1 MQNILN
7 IDKLKFDDKG
17 LIPAIIIDY
26 YTKEVLTLAYMN
38 KESLDISLKEGK
50 TCFYSRSR
58 KELWRK
64 GETSKNYQ
72 HIQSIKSDCDND
84 ALVIE
89 VIKDGPA
96 CHTGAESCFMN
107 EIYEKENYKDF
118 SIYKLYEL
126 IRGRKINMTEGSYTT
141 YLFNSGIDKILK
153 KIGEESSEVIIGAKN
168 GSKEEIIYELSD
180 LFYHSLVLMV
190 EKNITLNAFN
200 YIYGSGGLTSKLYKS
215 IREENSLC
223 YAINS
228 MYLKYDGLL
237 MVQISLDQC
246 NVKKAISLVKKELK
260 KMQNGEFSDM
270 ELNDAINN
278 MIISLDMSLDNNVA
292 ILNNYVFNIY
302 DNLPLIEKRKEYFK
316 EINKNDIIN
325 VSKKIKLNTIFTL
338 EGKDS

>member
-1 MQNILN
+1 MKNTINIE
-7 IDKLKFDDKG
+7 KLKFDDKG
-17 LIPAIIIDY
+17 LIPAIVVDY

-38 KESLDISLKEGK
+38 KESLEISINEGK

-72 HIQSIKSDCDND
+72 HIQNIKSDCDND
-84 ALVIE
+84 ALVVE

-126 IRGRKINMTEGSYTT
+126 IKGRKINMTEGSYTT

-168 GSKEEIIYELSD
+168 DSKEETIYELAD

-190 EKNITLNAFN
+190 EKNITLNDIKDELAKR
-200 YIYGSGGLTSKLYKS
+200 SVVDKKVKQ
-215 IREENSLC
+215 E
-223 YAINS
+223 S
-228 MYLKYDGLL
+228 M
-237 MVQISLDQC
+237 
-246 NVKKAISLVKKELK
+246 
-260 KMQNGEFSDM
+260 
-270 ELNDAINN
+270 
-278 MIISLDMSLDNNVA
+278 
-292 ILNNYVFNIY
+292 
-302 DNLPLIEKRKEYFK
+302 
-316 EINKNDIIN
+316 
-325 VSKKIKLNTIFTL
+325 
-338 EGKDS
+338 GK

>member
-7 IDKLKFDDKG
+7 IDKLKFNDNG

-38 KESLDISLKEGK
+38 KESLEISINEGK

-58 KELWRK
+58 EELWRK

-107 EIYEKENYKDF
+107 EIYQKENYKDF

-180 LFYHSLVLMV
+180 LLYHSLVLMV
-190 EKNITLNAFN
+190 EKNITLND
-200 YIYGSGGLTSKLYKS
+200 IKDELSKRS
-215 IREENSLC
+215 I
-223 YAINS
+223 ID
-228 MYLKYDGLL
+228 KK
-237 MVQISLDQC
+237 
-246 NVKKAISLVKKELK
+246 VKQES
-260 KMQNGEFSDM
+260 
-270 ELNDAINN
+270 INN
-278 MIISLDMSLDNNVA
+278 
-292 ILNNYVFNIY
+292 
-302 DNLPLIEKRKEYFK
+302 K
-316 EINKNDIIN
+316 
-325 VSKKIKLNTIFTL
+325 
-338 EGKDS
+338 

>member
-7 IDKLKFDDKG
+7 IDKLKFDDNG

-38 KESLDISLKEGK
+38 KESLEISLKEGK

-89 VIKDGPA
+89 VIKEGPA

-107 EIYEKENYKDF
+107 EVYQKENYKDF

-126 IRGRKINMTEGSYTT
+126 IKGRKINMTEGSYTT

-190 EKNITLNAFN
+190 EKNITLND
-200 YIYGSGGLTSKLYKS
+200 IKDELSKRS
-215 IREENSLC
+215 IIDKKVKQE
-223 YAINS
+223 S
-228 MYLKYDGLL
+228 M
-237 MVQISLDQC
+237 
-246 NVKKAISLVKKELK
+246 
-260 KMQNGEFSDM
+260 
-270 ELNDAINN
+270 NN
-278 MIISLDMSLDNNVA
+278 
-292 ILNNYVFNIY
+292 
-302 DNLPLIEKRKEYFK
+302 K
-316 EINKNDIIN
+316 
-325 VSKKIKLNTIFTL
+325 
-338 EGKDS
+338 

>member
-7 IDKLKFDDKG
+7 IDKLKFDDNG

-38 KESLDISLKEGK
+38 KESLEISLKEGK

-84 ALVIE
+84 ALIIE
-89 VIKDGPA
+89 VIKEGPA

-107 EIYEKENYKDF
+107 EVYQKENYKDF

-180 LFYHSLVLMV
+180 LLYHSLVLMV
-190 EKNITLNAFN
+190 EKNITLND
-200 YIYGSGGLTSKLYKS
+200 IKDELSKRS
-215 IREENSLC
+215 IIDKKVKQE
-223 YAINS
+223 S
-228 MYLKYDGLL
+228 M
-237 MVQISLDQC
+237 
-246 NVKKAISLVKKELK
+246 
-260 KMQNGEFSDM
+260 
-270 ELNDAINN
+270 NN
-278 MIISLDMSLDNNVA
+278 
-292 ILNNYVFNIY
+292 
-302 DNLPLIEKRKEYFK
+302 K
-316 EINKNDIIN
+316 
-325 VSKKIKLNTIFTL
+325 
-338 EGKDS
+338 

>member
-7 IDKLKFDDKG
+7 IDKLKFDDNG

-38 KESLDISLKEGK
+38 KESLEISLKEGK

-58 KELWRK
+58 EELWRK

-107 EIYEKENYKDF
+107 EIYQKENYKDF

-180 LFYHSLVLMV
+180 LLYHSLVLMV
-190 EKNITLNAFN
+190 EKNITLND
-200 YIYGSGGLTSKLYKS
+200 IKDELSKRS
-215 IREENSLC
+215 I
-223 YAINS
+223 ID
-228 MYLKYDGLL
+228 KK
-237 MVQISLDQC
+237 
-246 NVKKAISLVKKELK
+246 VKQES
-260 KMQNGEFSDM
+260 
-270 ELNDAINN
+270 INN
-278 MIISLDMSLDNNVA
+278 
-292 ILNNYVFNIY
+292 
-302 DNLPLIEKRKEYFK
+302 K
-316 EINKNDIIN
+316 
-325 VSKKIKLNTIFTL
+325 
-338 EGKDS
+338 

>member
-7 IDKLKFDDKG
+7 IDKLKFNDNG

-38 KESLDISLKEGK
+38 KESLEISLKEGK

-89 VIKDGPA
+89 VIKEGPA

-107 EIYEKENYKDF
+107 EVYQKENYKDF

-126 IRGRKINMTEGSYTT
+126 IKGRKINMTEGSYTT

-180 LFYHSLVLMV
+180 LLYHSLVLMV
-190 EKNITLNAFN
+190 EKNITLND
-200 YIYGSGGLTSKLYKS
+200 IKDELSKRS
-215 IREENSLC
+215 IIDKKVKQE
-223 YAINS
+223 S
-228 MYLKYDGLL
+228 M
-237 MVQISLDQC
+237 
-246 NVKKAISLVKKELK
+246 
-260 KMQNGEFSDM
+260 
-270 ELNDAINN
+270 NN
-278 MIISLDMSLDNNVA
+278 
-292 ILNNYVFNIY
+292 
-302 DNLPLIEKRKEYFK
+302 K
-316 EINKNDIIN
+316 
-325 VSKKIKLNTIFTL
+325 
-338 EGKDS
+338 

>member
-38 KESLDISLKEGK
+38 KESLEISLKEGK

-72 HIQSIKSDCDND
+72 HIQNIKSDCDND

-107 EIYEKENYKDF
+107 EIYQKENYKDF

-126 IRGRKINMTEGSYTT
+126 IKGRKINMTEGSYTT

-180 LFYHSLVLMV
+180 LLYHSLVLMV
-190 EKNITLNAFN
+190 EKNITLND
-200 YIYGSGGLTSKLYKS
+200 IKDELSKRS
-215 IREENSLC
+215 I
-223 YAINS
+223 ID
-228 MYLKYDGLL
+228 KK
-237 MVQISLDQC
+237 
-246 NVKKAISLVKKELK
+246 VKQES
-260 KMQNGEFSDM
+260 
-270 ELNDAINN
+270 INN
-278 MIISLDMSLDNNVA
+278 
-292 ILNNYVFNIY
+292 
-302 DNLPLIEKRKEYFK
+302 K
-316 EINKNDIIN
+316 
-325 VSKKIKLNTIFTL
+325 
-338 EGKDS
+338 

>member
-38 KESLDISLKEGK
+38 KESLEISLKEGK

-58 KELWRK
+58 KKLWRK

-107 EIYEKENYKDF
+107 EIYQKENYKDF

-180 LFYHSLVLMV
+180 LLYHSLVLMV
-190 EKNITLNAFN
+190 EKNITLND
-200 YIYGSGGLTSKLYKS
+200 IKDELSKRS
-215 IREENSLC
+215 IIDKKVKQE
-223 YAINS
+223 S
-228 MYLKYDGLL
+228 M
-237 MVQISLDQC
+237 
-246 NVKKAISLVKKELK
+246 
-260 KMQNGEFSDM
+260 
-270 ELNDAINN
+270 NN
-278 MIISLDMSLDNNVA
+278 
-292 ILNNYVFNIY
+292 
-302 DNLPLIEKRKEYFK
+302 K
-316 EINKNDIIN
+316 
-325 VSKKIKLNTIFTL
+325 
-338 EGKDS
+338 

>member
-38 KESLDISLKEGK
+38 KESLEISLKEGK

-89 VIKDGPA
+89 VIKEGPA

-107 EIYEKENYKDF
+107 EVYQKENYKDF

-168 GSKEEIIYELSD
+168 GSKEEIIYELAD

-190 EKNITLNAFN
+190 EKNITLND
-200 YIYGSGGLTSKLYKS
+200 IKDELSKRS
-215 IREENSLC
+215 IIDKKVKQE
-223 YAINS
+223 S
-228 MYLKYDGLL
+228 M
-237 MVQISLDQC
+237 
-246 NVKKAISLVKKELK
+246 
-260 KMQNGEFSDM
+260 
-270 ELNDAINN
+270 NN
-278 MIISLDMSLDNNVA
+278 
-292 ILNNYVFNIY
+292 
-302 DNLPLIEKRKEYFK
+302 K
-316 EINKNDIIN
+316 
-325 VSKKIKLNTIFTL
+325 
-338 EGKDS
+338 

>member
-38 KESLDISLKEGK
+38 KESLEISLKEGK

-64 GETSKNYQ
+64 GENSKNYQ

-84 ALVIE
+84 ALIIE

-107 EIYEKENYKDF
+107 EIYQKENYKDF

-180 LFYHSLVLMV
+180 LLYHSLVLMV
-190 EKNITLNAFN
+190 EKNITLND
-200 YIYGSGGLTSKLYKS
+200 IKDELSKRS
-215 IREENSLC
+215 IIDKKVKQE
-223 YAINS
+223 S
-228 MYLKYDGLL
+228 M
-237 MVQISLDQC
+237 
-246 NVKKAISLVKKELK
+246 
-260 KMQNGEFSDM
+260 
-270 ELNDAINN
+270 NN
-278 MIISLDMSLDNNVA
+278 
-292 ILNNYVFNIY
+292 
-302 DNLPLIEKRKEYFK
+302 K
-316 EINKNDIIN
+316 
-325 VSKKIKLNTIFTL
+325 
-338 EGKDS
+338 

>member
-17 LIPAIIIDY
+17 LIPSIIIDY

-38 KESLDISLKEGK
+38 KESLEISLKEGK

-58 KELWRK
+58 KKLWRK

-118 SIYKLYEL
+118 SVYKLYEL
-126 IRGRKINMTEGSYTT
+126 IKGRKINMTEGSYTT

-180 LFYHSLVLMV
+180 LLYHSLVLMV
-190 EKNITLNAFN
+190 EKNITLND
-200 YIYGSGGLTSKLYKS
+200 IKDELSKRS
-215 IREENSLC
+215 I
-223 YAINS
+223 ID
-228 MYLKYDGLL
+228 KK
-237 MVQISLDQC
+237 
-246 NVKKAISLVKKELK
+246 VKQES
-260 KMQNGEFSDM
+260 
-270 ELNDAINN
+270 INN
-278 MIISLDMSLDNNVA
+278 
-292 ILNNYVFNIY
+292 
-302 DNLPLIEKRKEYFK
+302 K
-316 EINKNDIIN
+316 
-325 VSKKIKLNTIFTL
+325 
-338 EGKDS
+338 

>member
-17 LIPAIIIDY
+17 LIPSIIIDY

-38 KESLDISLKEGK
+38 KESLEISLKEGK

-118 SIYKLYEL
+118 SVYKLYEL
-126 IRGRKINMTEGSYTT
+126 IKGRKINMTEGSYTT

-190 EKNITLNAFN
+190 EKNITLND
-200 YIYGSGGLTSKLYKS
+200 IKDELSKRS
-215 IREENSLC
+215 I
-223 YAINS
+223 ID
-228 MYLKYDGLL
+228 KK
-237 MVQISLDQC
+237 
-246 NVKKAISLVKKELK
+246 VKQES
-260 KMQNGEFSDM
+260 
-270 ELNDAINN
+270 INN
-278 MIISLDMSLDNNVA
+278 
-292 ILNNYVFNIY
+292 
-302 DNLPLIEKRKEYFK
+302 K
-316 EINKNDIIN
+316 
-325 VSKKIKLNTIFTL
+325 
-338 EGKDS
+338 

>member
-1 MQNILN
+1 MKNIEN
-7 IDKLKFDDKG
+7 IDKLKFEDKG
-17 LIPAIIIDY
+17 LIPAIVIDY

-38 KESLDISLKEGK
+38 KESLEISLKEEK

-58 KELWRK
+58 KEIWKK

-84 ALVIE
+84 ALVVE

-126 IRGRKINMTEGSYTT
+126 IKGRKINMTEGSYTT

-168 GSKEEIIYELSD
+168 DSKEEIIYELAD

-190 EKNITLNAFN
+190 EKNITLNDIKDELA
-200 YIYGSGGLTSKLYKS
+200 KRS
-215 IREENSLC
+215 IVDKKVKQE
-223 YAINS
+223 S
-228 MYLKYDGLL
+228 M
-237 MVQISLDQC
+237 
-246 NVKKAISLVKKELK
+246 KK
-260 KMQNGEFSDM
+260 
-270 ELNDAINN
+270 
-278 MIISLDMSLDNNVA
+278 
-292 ILNNYVFNIY
+292 
-302 DNLPLIEKRKEYFK
+302 
-316 EINKNDIIN
+316 
-325 VSKKIKLNTIFTL
+325 
-338 EGKDS
+338 

>member
-1 MQNILN
+1 MKNTINIE
-7 IDKLKFDDKG
+7 KLKFDDKG
-17 LIPAIIIDY
+17 LIPAIVVDY

-38 KESLDISLKEGK
+38 KESLEISINEGK

-72 HIQSIKSDCDND
+72 HIQNIKSDCDND
-84 ALVIE
+84 ALVVE

-126 IRGRKINMTEGSYTT
+126 IRGRKINITEGSYTT

-168 GSKEEIIYELSD
+168 DNKEETIYELAD

-190 EKNITLNAFN
+190 EKNITLNDIKDELAKR
-200 YIYGSGGLTSKLYKS
+200 SVVDKKVKQ
-215 IREENSLC
+215 E
-223 YAINS
+223 S
-228 MYLKYDGLL
+228 M
-237 MVQISLDQC
+237 
-246 NVKKAISLVKKELK
+246 
-260 KMQNGEFSDM
+260 
-270 ELNDAINN
+270 
-278 MIISLDMSLDNNVA
+278 
-292 ILNNYVFNIY
+292 
-302 DNLPLIEKRKEYFK
+302 
-316 EINKNDIIN
+316 
-325 VSKKIKLNTIFTL
+325 
-338 EGKDS
+338 GK

>member
-7 IDKLKFDDKG
+7 IDKLKFDDNG

-38 KESLDISLKEGK
+38 KESLEISLKEGK

-64 GETSKNYQ
+64 GKTSKNYQ

-89 VIKDGPA
+89 VIKEGPA

-107 EIYEKENYKDF
+107 KVYQKENYKDF

-153 KIGEESSEVIIGAKN
+153 KIGEEASEVIIGAKN

-180 LFYHSLVLMV
+180 LLYHSLVLMV
-190 EKNITLNAFN
+190 EKNITLND
-200 YIYGSGGLTSKLYKS
+200 IKDELSKRS
-215 IREENSLC
+215 IIDKKVKQE
-223 YAINS
+223 S
-228 MYLKYDGLL
+228 M
-237 MVQISLDQC
+237 
-246 NVKKAISLVKKELK
+246 NKK
-260 KMQNGEFSDM
+260 
-270 ELNDAINN
+270 
-278 MIISLDMSLDNNVA
+278 
-292 ILNNYVFNIY
+292 
-302 DNLPLIEKRKEYFK
+302 
-316 EINKNDIIN
+316 
-325 VSKKIKLNTIFTL
+325 
-338 EGKDS
+338 

>member
-1 MQNILN
+1 MKNIEN
-7 IDKLKFDDKG
+7 IEKLKFDEKG
-17 LIPAIIIDY
+17 LIPAIVIDY

-38 KESLDISLKEGK
+38 KESLEISLKEEK

-84 ALVIE
+84 ALVVE

-126 IRGRKINMTEGSYTT
+126 IKGRKINMTEGSYTT

-168 GSKEEIIYELSD
+168 DSKEEIIYELSD

-190 EKNITLNAFN
+190 EKNITLNDIKEELA
-200 YIYGSGGLTSKLYKS
+200 KRS
-215 IREENSLC
+215 IVDKKVKQE
-223 YAINS
+223 S
-228 MYLKYDGLL
+228 M
-237 MVQISLDQC
+237 
-246 NVKKAISLVKKELK
+246 KK
-260 KMQNGEFSDM
+260 
-270 ELNDAINN
+270 
-278 MIISLDMSLDNNVA
+278 
-292 ILNNYVFNIY
+292 
-302 DNLPLIEKRKEYFK
+302 
-316 EINKNDIIN
+316 
-325 VSKKIKLNTIFTL
+325 
-338 EGKDS
+338 

>member
-7 IDKLKFDDKG
+7 IDKLKFDDNG

-26 YTKEVLTLAYMN
+26 YTKEVLTLGYMN
-38 KESLDISLKEGK
+38 KESLEISINEGK

-72 HIQSIKSDCDND
+72 HIQNIKSDCDND

-107 EIYEKENYKDF
+107 EIYQKENYKDF

-180 LFYHSLVLMV
+180 LLYHSLVLMV
-190 EKNITLNAFN
+190 EKNITLND
-200 YIYGSGGLTSKLYKS
+200 IKDELSKRS
-215 IREENSLC
+215 IIDKKVKQE
-223 YAINS
+223 S
-228 MYLKYDGLL
+228 M
-237 MVQISLDQC
+237 
-246 NVKKAISLVKKELK
+246 
-260 KMQNGEFSDM
+260 
-270 ELNDAINN
+270 NN
-278 MIISLDMSLDNNVA
+278 
-292 ILNNYVFNIY
+292 
-302 DNLPLIEKRKEYFK
+302 K
-316 EINKNDIIN
+316 
-325 VSKKIKLNTIFTL
+325 
-338 EGKDS
+338 

>member
-180 LFYHSLVLMV
+180 LLYHSLVLMV
-190 EKNITLNAFN
+190 EKNITLND
-200 YIYGSGGLTSKLYKS
+200 IKDELSKRS
-215 IREENSLC
+215 I
-223 YAINS
+223 ID
-228 MYLKYDGLL
+228 KK
-237 MVQISLDQC
+237 
-246 NVKKAISLVKKELK
+246 VKQES
-260 KMQNGEFSDM
+260 
-270 ELNDAINN
+270 INN
-278 MIISLDMSLDNNVA
+278 
-292 ILNNYVFNIY
+292 
-302 DNLPLIEKRKEYFK
+302 K
-316 EINKNDIIN
+316 
-325 VSKKIKLNTIFTL
+325 
-338 EGKDS
+338 

>member
-38 KESLDISLKEGK
+38 KESLEISINEGK

-64 GETSKNYQ
+64 GKTSKNYQ

-84 ALVIE
+84 ALIIE

-96 CHTGAESCFMN
+96 CHTGAESCFIN
-107 EIYEKENYKDF
+107 EVYQKENYKDF

-180 LFYHSLVLMV
+180 LLYHSLVLMV
-190 EKNITLNAFN
+190 EKNITLND
-200 YIYGSGGLTSKLYKS
+200 IKDELSKRS
-215 IREENSLC
+215 IIDKKVKQE
-223 YAINS
+223 S
-228 MYLKYDGLL
+228 M
-237 MVQISLDQC
+237 
-246 NVKKAISLVKKELK
+246 
-260 KMQNGEFSDM
+260 
-270 ELNDAINN
+270 NN
-278 MIISLDMSLDNNVA
+278 
-292 ILNNYVFNIY
+292 
-302 DNLPLIEKRKEYFK
+302 K
-316 EINKNDIIN
+316 
-325 VSKKIKLNTIFTL
+325 
-338 EGKDS
+338 

>member
-7 IDKLKFDDKG
+7 IDKLKFDDNG

-38 KESLDISLKEGK
+38 KESLEISLKEGK

-72 HIQSIKSDCDND
+72 HIQSIKSDCGND
-84 ALVIE
+84 ALIIE

-96 CHTGAESCFMN
+96 CHTGAESCFIN
-107 EIYEKENYKDF
+107 EVYQKENYKDF

-180 LFYHSLVLMV
+180 LLYHSLVLMV
-190 EKNITLNAFN
+190 EKNITLND
-200 YIYGSGGLTSKLYKS
+200 IKDELSKRS
-215 IREENSLC
+215 I
-223 YAINS
+223 ID
-228 MYLKYDGLL
+228 KK
-237 MVQISLDQC
+237 
-246 NVKKAISLVKKELK
+246 VKQES
-260 KMQNGEFSDM
+260 
-270 ELNDAINN
+270 INN
-278 MIISLDMSLDNNVA
+278 
-292 ILNNYVFNIY
+292 
-302 DNLPLIEKRKEYFK
+302 K
-316 EINKNDIIN
+316 
-325 VSKKIKLNTIFTL
+325 
-338 EGKDS
+338 

>member
-7 IDKLKFDDKG
+7 IDKLKFDDNG

-38 KESLDISLKEGK
+38 KESLEISLKEGK

-72 HIQSIKSDCDND
+72 HIQNIKSDCDND

-96 CHTGAESCFMN
+96 CHTGAESCFIN
-107 EIYEKENYKDF
+107 EVYQKENYKDF

-180 LFYHSLVLMV
+180 LLYHSLVLMV
-190 EKNITLNAFN
+190 EKNITLND
-200 YIYGSGGLTSKLYKS
+200 IKDELSKRS
-215 IREENSLC
+215 I
-223 YAINS
+223 ID
-228 MYLKYDGLL
+228 KK
-237 MVQISLDQC
+237 
-246 NVKKAISLVKKELK
+246 VKQES
-260 KMQNGEFSDM
+260 
-270 ELNDAINN
+270 INN
-278 MIISLDMSLDNNVA
+278 
-292 ILNNYVFNIY
+292 
-302 DNLPLIEKRKEYFK
+302 K
-316 EINKNDIIN
+316 
-325 VSKKIKLNTIFTL
+325 
-338 EGKDS
+338 

>member
-1 MQNILN
+1 MKNIIN

-38 KESLDISLKEGK
+38 KESLEISLKEGK

-72 HIQSIKSDCDND
+72 HIQNIKSDCDND

-107 EIYEKENYKDF
+107 EIYQKENYKDF

-180 LFYHSLVLMV
+180 LLYHSLVLMV
-190 EKNITLNAFN
+190 EKNITLND
-200 YIYGSGGLTSKLYKS
+200 IKDELSKRS
-215 IREENSLC
+215 I
-223 YAINS
+223 ID
-228 MYLKYDGLL
+228 KK
-237 MVQISLDQC
+237 
-246 NVKKAISLVKKELK
+246 VKQES
-260 KMQNGEFSDM
+260 
-270 ELNDAINN
+270 INN
-278 MIISLDMSLDNNVA
+278 
-292 ILNNYVFNIY
+292 
-302 DNLPLIEKRKEYFK
+302 K
-316 EINKNDIIN
+316 
-325 VSKKIKLNTIFTL
+325 
-338 EGKDS
+338 

>member
-38 KESLDISLKEGK
+38 KESLEISLKEGK

-72 HIQSIKSDCDND
+72 HIQNIKSDCDND

-107 EIYEKENYKDF
+107 EIYQKENYKDF

-180 LFYHSLVLMV
+180 LLYHSLVLMV
-190 EKNITLNAFN
+190 EKNITLND
-200 YIYGSGGLTSKLYKS
+200 IKDELSKRS
-215 IREENSLC
+215 IIDKKVKQE
-223 YAINS
+223 S
-228 MYLKYDGLL
+228 M
-237 MVQISLDQC
+237 
-246 NVKKAISLVKKELK
+246 
-260 KMQNGEFSDM
+260 
-270 ELNDAINN
+270 NN
-278 MIISLDMSLDNNVA
+278 
-292 ILNNYVFNIY
+292 
-302 DNLPLIEKRKEYFK
+302 K
-316 EINKNDIIN
+316 
-325 VSKKIKLNTIFTL
+325 
-338 EGKDS
+338 

>member
-1 MQNILN
+1 MQYILN

-38 KESLDISLKEGK
+38 KESLEISLKEGK

-72 HIQSIKSDCDND
+72 HIQNIKSDCDND

-107 EIYEKENYKDF
+107 EIYQKENYKDF

-126 IRGRKINMTEGSYTT
+126 IKGRKINMTEGSYTT

-180 LFYHSLVLMV
+180 LLYHSLVLMV
-190 EKNITLNAFN
+190 EKNITLND
-200 YIYGSGGLTSKLYKS
+200 IKDELSKRS
-215 IREENSLC
+215 I
-223 YAINS
+223 ID
-228 MYLKYDGLL
+228 KK
-237 MVQISLDQC
+237 
-246 NVKKAISLVKKELK
+246 VKQES
-260 KMQNGEFSDM
+260 
-270 ELNDAINN
+270 INN
-278 MIISLDMSLDNNVA
+278 
-292 ILNNYVFNIY
+292 
-302 DNLPLIEKRKEYFK
+302 K
-316 EINKNDIIN
+316 
-325 VSKKIKLNTIFTL
+325 
-338 EGKDS
+338 

>member
-7 IDKLKFDDKG
+7 IDKLKFDDNG

-107 EIYEKENYKDF
+107 EIYQKENYKDF

-126 IRGRKINMTEGSYTT
+126 IKGRKINMTEGSYTT

-180 LFYHSLVLMV
+180 LLYHSLVLMV
-190 EKNITLNAFN
+190 EKNITLND
-200 YIYGSGGLTSKLYKS
+200 IKDELSKRS
-215 IREENSLC
+215 IIDKKVKQE
-223 YAINS
+223 S
-228 MYLKYDGLL
+228 M
-237 MVQISLDQC
+237 
-246 NVKKAISLVKKELK
+246 
-260 KMQNGEFSDM
+260 
-270 ELNDAINN
+270 NN
-278 MIISLDMSLDNNVA
+278 
-292 ILNNYVFNIY
+292 
-302 DNLPLIEKRKEYFK
+302 K
-316 EINKNDIIN
+316 
-325 VSKKIKLNTIFTL
+325 
-338 EGKDS
+338 

>member
-38 KESLDISLKEGK
+38 KESLEISLKEGK

-96 CHTGAESCFMN
+96 CHTGAESCFIN
-107 EIYEKENYKDF
+107 EVYQKENYKDF
-118 SIYKLYEL
+118 SVYKLYEL
-126 IRGRKINMTEGSYTT
+126 IKGRKINMTEGSYTT

-180 LFYHSLVLMV
+180 LLYHSLVLMV
-190 EKNITLNAFN
+190 EKNITLND
-200 YIYGSGGLTSKLYKS
+200 IKDELSKRS
-215 IREENSLC
+215 IIDKKVKQE
-223 YAINS
+223 S
-228 MYLKYDGLL
+228 M
-237 MVQISLDQC
+237 
-246 NVKKAISLVKKELK
+246 
-260 KMQNGEFSDM
+260 
-270 ELNDAINN
+270 NN
-278 MIISLDMSLDNNVA
+278 
-292 ILNNYVFNIY
+292 
-302 DNLPLIEKRKEYFK
+302 K
-316 EINKNDIIN
+316 
-325 VSKKIKLNTIFTL
+325 
-338 EGKDS
+338 

>member
-38 KESLDISLKEGK
+38 KESLEISLKEGK

-107 EIYEKENYKDF
+107 EIYQKENYKDF

-180 LFYHSLVLMV
+180 LLYHSLVLMV
-190 EKNITLNAFN
+190 EKNITLND
-200 YIYGSGGLTSKLYKS
+200 IKDELSKRS
-215 IREENSLC
+215 IIDKKVKQE
-223 YAINS
+223 S
-228 MYLKYDGLL
+228 M
-237 MVQISLDQC
+237 
-246 NVKKAISLVKKELK
+246 
-260 KMQNGEFSDM
+260 
-270 ELNDAINN
+270 NN
-278 MIISLDMSLDNNVA
+278 
-292 ILNNYVFNIY
+292 
-302 DNLPLIEKRKEYFK
+302 K
-316 EINKNDIIN
+316 
-325 VSKKIKLNTIFTL
+325 
-338 EGKDS
+338 

>member
-38 KESLDISLKEGK
+38 KESLEISLKEGK

-84 ALVIE
+84 ALIIE

-107 EIYEKENYKDF
+107 EVYQKENYKDF

-180 LFYHSLVLMV
+180 LLYHSLVLMV
-190 EKNITLNAFN
+190 EKNITLND
-200 YIYGSGGLTSKLYKS
+200 IKDELSKRS
-215 IREENSLC
+215 IIDKKVKQE
-223 YAINS
+223 S
-228 MYLKYDGLL
+228 M
-237 MVQISLDQC
+237 
-246 NVKKAISLVKKELK
+246 
-260 KMQNGEFSDM
+260 
-270 ELNDAINN
+270 NN
-278 MIISLDMSLDNNVA
+278 
-292 ILNNYVFNIY
+292 
-302 DNLPLIEKRKEYFK
+302 K
-316 EINKNDIIN
+316 
-325 VSKKIKLNTIFTL
+325 
-338 EGKDS
+338 

>member
-7 IDKLKFDDKG
+7 IDKLKFDDNG

-38 KESLDISLKEGK
+38 KDSLEISLKEGK

-72 HIQSIKSDCDND
+72 HIQNIKSDCDND

-107 EIYEKENYKDF
+107 EIYQKENYKDF
-118 SIYKLYEL
+118 SVYKLYEL
-126 IRGRKINMTEGSYTT
+126 IKGRKINMTEGSYTT

-180 LFYHSLVLMV
+180 LLYHSLVLMV
-190 EKNITLNAFN
+190 EKNITLND
-200 YIYGSGGLTSKLYKS
+200 IKDELSKRSVVDKKVKQ
-215 IREENSLC
+215 E
-223 YAINS
+223 S
-228 MYLKYDGLL
+228 MK
-237 MVQISLDQC
+237 
-246 NVKKAISLVKKELK
+246 
-260 KMQNGEFSDM
+260 
-270 ELNDAINN
+270 
-278 MIISLDMSLDNNVA
+278 
-292 ILNNYVFNIY
+292 
-302 DNLPLIEKRKEYFK
+302 
-316 EINKNDIIN
+316 NK
-325 VSKKIKLNTIFTL
+325 
-338 EGKDS
+338 